1 MKTRALLISV
11 LAGALSVL
19 ALSAGEQPGPFKSDD
34 SKRVKKV
41 SEEELERTLA
51 TLADRCQKMLDMQL
65 DVYNGTKD
73 LHAVIDGNGDKKPRP
88 EDMKVSLKL
97 ADKIKDLA
105 EEATK
110 AADLLEAE
118 TAAVAFPEFFRDLRK
133 DMQRVQDRLKKTD
146 VGNETQAIEMDII
159 QSLREMI
166 AALKKG

>member
-1 MKTRALLISV
+1 MKAHMLPISV
-11 LAGALSVL
+11 LAGGLCVF
-19 ALSAGEQPGPFKSDD
+19 ALSAAERPGQIKSDD
-34 SKRVKKV
+34 SKKVKKV

-51 TLADRCQKMLDMQL
+51 TLADRCDKMLGMQL

-73 LHAVIDGNGDKKPRP
+73 LHAVIEGNGDKKPRP

-110 AADLLEAE
+110 AADQLEAE
-118 TAAVAFPEFFRDLRK
+118 TAAVAFPEFFRELRK
-133 DMQRVQDRLKKTD
+133 DMERVQDCLKKSD
-146 VGNETQAIEMDII
+146 VGSETQGIEMDII